1 MFIFF
6 VISAAALVIL
16 AHKFVMTSVNN
27 YEYYG
32 SNTARQEW
40 INFEREK
47 LGQDLFK

>member
-1 MFIFF
+1 MFIFLI
-6 VISAAALVIL
+6 ISAAVILL

-47 LGQDLFK
+47 LGRNLFQ